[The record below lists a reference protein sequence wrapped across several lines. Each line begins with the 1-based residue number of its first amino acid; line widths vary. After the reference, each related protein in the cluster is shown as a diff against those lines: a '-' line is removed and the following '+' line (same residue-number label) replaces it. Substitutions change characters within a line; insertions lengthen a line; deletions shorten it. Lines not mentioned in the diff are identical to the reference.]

1 MNRVEFLAE
10 LEQRLSGIPEEERQ
24 AAIQYYADYLAD
36 AGEENE
42 AEAIRELGSP
52 EKVAESIKAD
62 YYGTE
67 FDESRFN
74 HKDYMEKYGQRS
86 NQEGGPDNR
95 SGAAPGSDGQGNGQ
109 SQKSAP
115 WTSRGLK
122 ILLIILIAIVV
133 WPVTLGVA
141 GVCARGGGS
150 GILFLCR
157 TRYCS
162 HSDYD
167 FGSCCSCNRDCADR
181 HTAGRHDCYRCGNI
195 TFCIGLDR
203 NSRDCKTLYHCISG
217 HDQRVC
223 QFVQTSVL
231 WKGGVNKNEK
241 RVEDFLDH
249 MRSPGCCWNFS
260 DNCGHSAG
268 RACYAERRT
277 G

>member
-1 MNRVEFLAE
+1 MNRVDFLAE

-42 AEAIRELGSP
+42 DEAIRELGSP
-52 EKVAESIKAD
+52 EKAAESIKAD

-67 FDESRFN
+67 FDESRFD

-141 GVCARGGGS
+141 GVVLGVAAAVFFFFAGLVIAAIAIMISGGVVAVTGIALIVIPPAGMIVIGV
-150 GILFLCR
+150 GILLFVLGLIATAGTVKLCIIVYPAMIRGFVNLCR
-157 TRYCS
+157 RPFY
-162 HSDYD
+162 
-167 FGSCCSCNRDCADR
+167 GKA
-181 HTAGRHDCYRCGNI
+181 
-195 TFCIGLDR
+195 
-203 NSRDCKTLYHCISG
+203 
-217 HDQRVC
+217 V
-223 QFVQTSVL
+223 
-231 WKGGVNKNEK
+231 
-241 RVEDFLDH
+241 
-249 MRSPGCCWNFS
+249 
-260 DNCGHSAG
+260 
-268 RACYAERRT
+268 
-277 G
+277 

>member
-42 AEAIRELGSP
+42 DEAIRELGSP
-52 EKVAESIKAD
+52 EKAAESIKAD

-67 FDESRFN
+67 FDESRFD

-95 SGAAPGSDGQGNGQ
+95 SGAAPGSDRQGNGQ

-141 GVCARGGGS
+141 GVVLGVAAAVFFFFAGLVIAAIAIMISGVVVAVTGIALIVIPPAGMIVIGV
-150 GILFLCR
+150 GILLFVLGLIATAGTVKLCIIVYPAMIRGFVNLCR
-157 TRYCS
+157 RPFY
-162 HSDYD
+162 
-167 FGSCCSCNRDCADR
+167 GKA
-181 HTAGRHDCYRCGNI
+181 
-195 TFCIGLDR
+195 
-203 NSRDCKTLYHCISG
+203 
-217 HDQRVC
+217 V
-223 QFVQTSVL
+223 
-231 WKGGVNKNEK
+231 
-241 RVEDFLDH
+241 
-249 MRSPGCCWNFS
+249 
-260 DNCGHSAG
+260 
-268 RACYAERRT
+268 
-277 G
+277 

>member
-42 AEAIRELGSP
+42 DEAIRELGSP
-52 EKVAESIKAD
+52 EKAAESIKAD

-67 FDESRFN
+67 FDESRFD

-95 SGAAPGSDGQGNGQ
+95 SGTAPGSDGQGNGQ

-141 GVCARGGGS
+141 GVVLGVAAAVFFFFAGLVIAAIAIMISGVVVAVTGIALIVIPPAGMIVIGV
-150 GILFLCR
+150 GILLFVLGLIATAGTVKLCIIVYPAMIRGFVNLCR
-157 TRYCS
+157 RPFY
-162 HSDYD
+162 
-167 FGSCCSCNRDCADR
+167 GKA
-181 HTAGRHDCYRCGNI
+181 
-195 TFCIGLDR
+195 
-203 NSRDCKTLYHCISG
+203 
-217 HDQRVC
+217 V
-223 QFVQTSVL
+223 
-231 WKGGVNKNEK
+231 
-241 RVEDFLDH
+241 
-249 MRSPGCCWNFS
+249 
-260 DNCGHSAG
+260 
-268 RACYAERRT
+268 
-277 G
+277 

>member
-52 EKVAESIKAD
+52 EKAAESIKAD

-86 NQEGGPDNR
+86 
-95 SGAAPGSDGQGNGQ
+95 GQGADPENRAGDAAG
-109 SQKSAP
+109 SADYGNAPAQKSSP

-133 WPVTLGVA
+133 WPITLGVA
-141 GVCARGGGS
+141 GVVLGAAAAVFFFFAGLVIAAIAIMISGGVVAVTGIALLVIPPAGMIVIGV
-150 GILFLCR
+150 GILLFVLGLIATAGTVKLCIIVYPAMIRGFVNLCR
-157 TRYCS
+157 RPFY
-162 HSDYD
+162 
-167 FGSCCSCNRDCADR
+167 GKA
-181 HTAGRHDCYRCGNI
+181 
-195 TFCIGLDR
+195 
-203 NSRDCKTLYHCISG
+203 
-217 HDQRVC
+217 V
-223 QFVQTSVL
+223 
-231 WKGGVNKNEK
+231 
-241 RVEDFLDH
+241 
-249 MRSPGCCWNFS
+249 
-260 DNCGHSAG
+260 
-268 RACYAERRT
+268 
-277 G
+277 

>member
-67 FDESRFN
+67 FDESRFD

-86 NQEGGPDNR
+86 SQGTGSGNTSGGRPGADGYGYGQENGYGTGQEN
-95 SGAAPGSDGQGNGQ
+95 GQENGQGNGPA
-109 SQKSAP
+109 QKNAP

-122 ILLIILIAIVV
+122 IFLVILIAIVI

-141 GVCARGGGS
+141 GIVLGVAAAIFFFFAGLVIAAIAVMISGGVVAVTGLVLLVIPPAGMIVTGI
-150 GILFLCR
+150 GILLFVLGLIATVGTVKLCMIVYPAMIR
-157 TRYCS
+157 
-162 HSDYD
+162 
-167 FGSCCSCNRDCADR
+167 G
-181 HTAGRHDCYRCGNI
+181 
-195 TFCIGLDR
+195 
-203 NSRDCKTLYHCISG
+203 
-217 HDQRVC
+217 
-223 QFVQTSVL
+223 FVNL
-231 WKGGVNKNEK
+231 
-241 RVEDFLDH
+241 F
-249 MRSPGCCWNFS
+249 
-260 DNCGHSAG
+260 
-268 RACYAERRT
+268 RRPIY
-277 G
+277 GKAV